1 MHLGLPN
8 ACFYDIIIEVL
19 SFTGSDVLRFVEGG
33 IHMLWI
39 DGLLVFISLVLIAL
53 VMIQESKDD
62 VKNTFSGE
70 KSELFKNQKQR
81 GPELFFAR
89 ATLVTSIVFGVLSIV
104 RLIL

>member
-1 MHLGLPN
+1 M
-8 ACFYDIIIEVL
+8 
-19 SFTGSDVLRFVEGG
+19 R
-33 IHMLWI
+33 WI
-39 DGLLVFISLVLIAL
+39 DWLLMVIAVLLIAL

-89 ATLVTSIVFGVLSIV
+89 ATMVASIVFGAVTILA
-104 RLIL
+104 LIL

>member
-1 MHLGLPN
+1 MGWL
-8 ACFYDIIIEVL
+8 DWVL
-19 SFTGSDVLRFVEGG
+19 MV
-33 IHMLWI
+33 
-39 DGLLVFISLVLIAL
+39 ISVVLIAL

-89 ATLVTSIVFGVLSIV
+89 ATLGMSIVFGVVTILA
-104 RLIL
+104 LIF

>member
-1 MHLGLPN
+1 M
-8 ACFYDIIIEVL
+8 F
-19 SFTGSDVLRFVEGG
+19 
-33 IHMLWI
+33 WI
-39 DGLLVFISLVLIAL
+39 DWVLMVVAVLLIAL

-89 ATLVTSIVFGVLSIV
+89 ATLGMSIVFAVVTIIA
-104 RLIL
+104 LIL